1 MAEQLDVSLEVGW
14 QQVEQHNAAAAAAQ
28 ERPAAAAAASAREL
42 QPEHEPEHEP
52 EPEPEP
58 ELLSRTVSASGGV
71 GDDDESPPARIWVGS
86 WNTAVN
92 EVNCAELCGPLDAC
106 TPDALQRTLETF
118 GRFVPA
124 DCEIYIMGLQVC
136 VCVLRVCCVCVACVC
151 LCVCVCVSVCVCLCV
166 CLCVCVYVCL
176 SVCLSG
182 CVCVCVSV

>member
-1 MAEQLDVSLEVGW
+1 M
-14 QQVEQHNAAAAAAQ
+14 EQHNAAAAAAQ
-28 ERPAAAAAASAREL
+28 ERPAAAAAAASAREQ
-42 QPEHEPEHEP
+42 QPEH

-136 VCVLRVCCVCVACVC
+136 VCVCVC
-151 LCVCVCVSVCVCLCV
+151 
-166 CLCVCVYVCL
+166 
-176 SVCLSG
+176 
-182 CVCVCVSV
+182 